1 LPPVDWKALPLLLL
15 LREAIDAADE
25 DRIAEGPVMDGGRND
40 LELVWTELRV
50 VDPGEHREARSRIAL
65 ARGRGVQCL
74 MTFAFWPEDG
84 ARWGPV
90 WNRALASLRLGA
102 RIADSLRGPE
112 E

>member
-1 LPPVDWKALPLLLL
+1 
-15 LREAIDAADE
+15 
-25 DRIAEGPVMDGGRND
+25 
-40 LELVWTELRV
+40 
-50 VDPGEHREARSRIAL
+50 
-65 ARGRGVQCL
+65 